1 MDPHRRPPGIDH
13 PMVPKLLRLYSQ
25 AHVWVYQ
32 KTGGRLGNKWRI
44 GAAFPR
50 GVPVLLLTTIGRKS
64 GLPKTTPLLFL
75 ADGDRVVIVGSQ
87 GGMPKHPQWYL
98 NLTQNPEVE
107 IQEGSRV
114 RKMRAR
120 VANREEHAA
129 LWPRLVELY
138 ADFATYQAWTD
149 RAIPVVI
156 LDPAGAPDA

>member
-1 MDPHRRPPGIDH
+1 
-13 PMVPKLLRLYSQ
+13 
-25 AHVWVYQ
+25 
-32 KTGGRLGNKWRI
+32 
-44 GAAFPR
+44 
-50 GVPVLLLTTIGRKS
+50 
-64 GLPKTTPLLFL
+64 
-75 ADGDRVVIVGSQ
+75 
-87 GGMPKHPQWYL
+87 L

-129 LWPRLVELY
+129 LWPRLVALY

-156 LDPAGAPDA
+156 LDPAGAPLA